1 MSALTIEQIQQAA
14 IAGGF
19 TPEEAPVIS
28 AIAMAESGGN
38 PNAHNPRYPDDS
50 YGLMQIN
57 MLDDP
62 GSNYMLGAS
71 RRRKYGIQNSDLKNP
86 VINMKVAKDIW
97 DTQGPNAWSVYQ
109 SGAYKKHLPAAMS
122 SIQVDP
128 NTGQSLQAL
137 DGGFVGRGRV
147 RGTSR
152 KAGDSLLGLS
162 GLLSGGAERGI
173 GNLQQALRQLM
184 Q

>member
-1 MSALTIEQIQQAA
+1 MSVLTIEQIQQAA

-19 TPEEAPVIS
+19 TPQEAPVIS

-38 PNAHNPRYPDDS
+38 TNAHNPRYPDDS
-50 YGLMQIN
+50 YGLMQVN
-57 MLDDP
+57 MLDEP
-62 GSNYMLGAS
+62 GYMLGAE
-71 RRRKYGIQNSDLKNP
+71 RREKYGIQNEDLKNP
-86 VINMKVAKDIW
+86 VVNMKVAKDIW
-97 DTQGPNAWSVYQ
+97 DTQGPNAWSVFK
-109 SGAYKKHLPAAMS
+109 SGAYKQHLPAAMS
-122 SIQVDP
+122 SIQVDQ

-147 RGTSR
+147 RGASR

-162 GLLSGGAERGI
+162 GLLSGGVERGI
-173 GNLQQALRQLM
+173 GNLQEALKRLM

>member
-38 PNAHNPRYPDDS
+38 PNAHNPRDPDDS
-50 YGLMQIN
+50 YGLMQVN
-57 MLDDP
+57 MIDKK
-62 GSNYMLGAS
+62 GYMLGAE
-71 RRRKYGIQNSDLKNP
+71 RRRKYGIQNEDLKNP

-97 DTQGPNAWSVYQ
+97 DTQGPHAWSVYS
-109 SGAYKKHLPAAMS
+109 SGAYKKYLPAAMS

-128 NTGQSLQAL
+128 NIGQSLQAL

-162 GLLSGGAERGI
+162 GLLSGGVERGI
-173 GNLQQALRQLM
+173 GNLQQAIRQLM